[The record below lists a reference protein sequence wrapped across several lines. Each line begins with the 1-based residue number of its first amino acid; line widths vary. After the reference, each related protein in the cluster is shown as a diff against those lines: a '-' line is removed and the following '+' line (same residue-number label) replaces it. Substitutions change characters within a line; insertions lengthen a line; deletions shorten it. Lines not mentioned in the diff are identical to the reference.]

1 MFKACFLLNIK
12 SDMFRSILDI
22 EMMKIKYQPHLSDFA
37 CAASDEP
44 VSGNKLRTLGTY
56 VPPHKQSFPHL
67 SCKFLIYSVHPADT
81 FWRKL
86 WNYCNAP
93 KQ

>member
-67 SCKFLIYSVHPADT
+67 SCKFLIFPVHSADK
-81 FWRKL
+81 FWGKL